1 MSRDNDIHTFV
12 KEYNSAG
19 GDLDTAVA
27 SFTCERPIIVKA
39 VTFIGN
45 NPSDTDSDTT
55 AIDVSY
61 STDGFS
67 SSDVEIAALAA
78 QEYNDTTR
86 HAQFGTADRTA
97 VDVPLTTASLT
108 AGLDTGVRVPAG
120 AVVEVTLTNTGAG
133 ADTRYSVAVQYQV
146 L

>member
-1 MSRDNDIHTFV
+1 MSRDNDRHIYVFEH
-12 KEYNSAG
+12 NSAG
-19 GDLDTAVA
+19 GDLDTDVEHF
-27 SFTCERPIIVKA
+27 SVERPIKVVAVK
-39 VTFIGN
+39 FIGE
-45 NPSDTDSDTT
+45 NPSDTDTDTT

-86 HAQFGTADRTA
+86 HAQFGTADRVA
-97 VDVPLTTASLT
+97 VDIPLTAASLDSDGAT
-108 AGLDTGVRVPAG
+108 VRVPAG
-120 AVVEVTLTNTGAG
+120 AVVAITGTNVGAG
-133 ADTRYSVAVQYQV
+133 ADTRYRVVVEYLV